1 MEKQGGR
8 RCGRVCGVADGIVAA
23 VLAAGWLGWRR
34 ADWREEE
41 GGRAVHTVSQGPA
54 PAPQTRF
61 PASGSASGRPLSASR
76 RPATNLLP
84 RPPPTAGLCAPHSL
98 VVAGQLNTC

>member
-1 MEKQGGR
+1 MGAY
-8 RCGRVCGVADGIVAA
+8 ADGIVAA
-23 VLAAGWLGWRR
+23 VLAAGWLGGRR

-61 PASGSASGRPLSASR
+61 PASGSASGRPHSAFAARPPTCCPAR
-76 RPATNLLP
+76 RPRQGCVLLIP
-84 RPPPTAGLCAPHSL
+84 SSSRDSSTRADAASL
-98 VVAGQLNTC
+98 KR